1 MVLNTFLL
9 ICFFKAGLDI
19 ESENVSL
26 DVYLM
31 NGNKVSLDIKTTD
44 QTDDVLEATMKK
56 IGLTE
61 KFYYYFALF
70 FVRKED
76 KGGGICSK

>member
-1 MVLNTFLL
+1 MLYFPL
-9 ICFFKAGLDI
+9 IFCFKAGLDI

-31 NGNKVSLDIKTTD
+31 NGNKVSLDVKTTD
-44 QTDDVLEATMKK
+44 QTDDVLEATMTK
-56 IGLTE
+56 IGLPE

-70 FVRKED
+70 FVSKEE
-76 KGGGICSK
+76 KGGGIRSK